1 MVRRGRRRG
10 LDIPASHDEDR
21 ENENVSDSQKTD
33 VRKDKGED
41 DECNRRPLNSC
52 GGRSSNH

>member
-10 LDIPASHDEDR
+10 LDIPASNDEDR

-33 VRKDKGED
+33 VRKDKVRMMSATGD
-41 DECNRRPLNSC
+41 R
-52 GGRSSNH
+52 